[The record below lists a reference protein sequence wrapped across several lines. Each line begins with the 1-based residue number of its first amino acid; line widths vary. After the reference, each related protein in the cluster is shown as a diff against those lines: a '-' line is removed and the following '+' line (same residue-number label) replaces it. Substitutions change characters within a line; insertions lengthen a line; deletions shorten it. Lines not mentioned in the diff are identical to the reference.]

1 MLHSKESYCAVLSCG
16 TVYHTLQGAEGGS
29 YLILSL
35 WMKSRYVTIQ
45 NKTFSAAVY
54 WLGKFFFCILR
65 SKICIFYVLATHW
78 GMTKNTDTV
87 AITRDC
93 LNQSFY
99 FKFPVEEVILSFVL
113 SDEAF
118 LSLFVWILN
127 VSIWGRE
134 SGWGISVFRF
144 PFEFNLFTQNESKLS
159 QDESPIYFPK
169 NTKNQ

>member
-1 MLHSKESYCAVLSCG
+1 
-16 TVYHTLQGAEGGS
+16 
-29 YLILSL
+29 
-35 WMKSRYVTIQ
+35 
-45 NKTFSAAVY
+45 
-54 WLGKFFFCILR
+54 
-65 SKICIFYVLATHW
+65 
-78 GMTKNTDTV
+78 MTKNTDTV

-99 FKFPVEEVILSFVL
+99 SKFPVEEVILSFVL

-127 VSIWGRE
+127 VRIWGRE

-144 PFEFNLFTQNESKLS
+144 PFEFNLFTRNESKLS
-159 QDESPIYFPK
+159 QEESPIYFPK

>member
-1 MLHSKESYCAVLSCG
+1 
-16 TVYHTLQGAEGGS
+16 
-29 YLILSL
+29 
-35 WMKSRYVTIQ
+35 
-45 NKTFSAAVY
+45 
-54 WLGKFFFCILR
+54 
-65 SKICIFYVLATHW
+65 
-78 GMTKNTDTV
+78 MTKNTDTV
-87 AITRDC
+87 AITRDR
-93 LNQSFY
+93 LNQSFDS
-99 FKFPVEEVILSFVL
+99 KFPVEEVILSFVL

-159 QDESPIYFPK
+159 QEESPIYFPK

>member
-1 MLHSKESYCAVLSCG
+1 
-16 TVYHTLQGAEGGS
+16 
-29 YLILSL
+29 
-35 WMKSRYVTIQ
+35 
-45 NKTFSAAVY
+45 
-54 WLGKFFFCILR
+54 
-65 SKICIFYVLATHW
+65 
-78 GMTKNTDTV
+78 MTKNTDTV
-87 AITRDC
+87 AITRDR
-93 LNQSFY
+93 LNLSFY
-99 FKFPVEEVILSFVL
+99 SKFPVEEVILSFVL

-159 QDESPIYFPK
+159 QEESPIYFPK